1 MPSKDPV
8 PLREVLETL
17 VRATHQSL
25 LSRHVDPT
33 WLVNFSDELGRRLKT
48 QSLTDVMGD
57 FITVIN
63 SSPEA
68 QKRLTAS
75 ANARGTIE
83 SIIAPGLAAR
93 PSPLACIGLG
103 CAPQTAGM
111 LRRAGLRRWAGPFD
125 WMTIPAEA
133 VRDSIIDDCAGLL
146 MASEYEPIEEEDRPP
161 GSKGHL
167 CRHRRFSELYG
178 ATIFHQY
185 DPATPVGYA
194 SLERA
199 VLRFRD
205 ALRGLHGKLLL
216 QVTDETGRS
225 LPAFEDTCDML
236 DRSARGAIL
245 VTIAVV
251 PGSPEGPFPEME
263 LSRARGQH
271 RFLRC
276 HTLSEPQGIGY
287 ADLIDEVV
295 LLRGAL
301 AAPQMSAH

>member
-1 MPSKDPV
+1 
-8 PLREVLETL
+8 
-17 VRATHQSL
+17 
-25 LSRHVDPT
+25 
-33 WLVNFSDELGRRLKT
+33 
-48 QSLTDVMGD
+48 VMAD
-57 FITVIN
+57 FMTIIHG
-63 SSPEA
+63 SPEA
-68 QKRLTAS
+68 QKRLATTTD
-75 ANARGTIE
+75 ARGGTIE
-83 SIIAPGLAAR
+83 SVIAPGLAAR

-146 MASEYEPIEEEDRPP
+146 MASEYEPIDEEDRPI
-161 GSKGHL
+161 GSKGFI

-178 ATIFHQY
+178 STIFHQY
-185 DPATPVGYA
+185 DPSTPVGYA
-194 SLERA
+194 SLERS

-216 QVTDETGRS
+216 QITDETGRS

-251 PGSPEGPFPEME
+251 PGSPSGPFPEME

-276 HTLSEPQGIGY
+276 HTLSEPKGIGY
-287 ADLIDEVV
+287 ADPIDDIV

-301 AAPQMSAH
+301 AAPQLSGN

>member
-1 MPSKDPV
+1 MPAPDPV
-8 PLREVLETL
+8 SLRETLESV
-17 VRATHQSL
+17 VRASHEAL
-25 LSRHVDPT
+25 
-33 WLVNFSDELGRRLKT
+33 LGRRVDATWLANFTDELVRQLRTK
-48 QSLTDVMGD
+48 SLTNVMAD
-57 FITVIN
+57 FIQLILG
-63 SSPEA
+63 SPEG
-68 QKRLTAS
+68 QKHLVTAAKS
-75 ANARGTIE
+75 GGLIE
-83 SIIAPGLAAR
+83 DVVAPGLAAR
-93 PSPLACIGLG
+93 PSPLACIALG

-146 MASEYEPIEEEDRPP
+146 MAAEYEPIDEADRPP
-161 GSKGHL
+161 GSQGHL
-167 CRHRRFSELYG
+167 CRHRRYSELYG
-178 ATIFHQY
+178 ATIFHHY
-185 DPATPVGYA
+185 DPSTPQGYA
-194 SLERA
+194 ALERA
-199 VLRFRD
+199 ALRLRD

-216 QVTDETGRS
+216 QVTDETGAS
-225 LPAFEDTCDML
+225 LAAFEDTCDML

-251 PGSPEGPFPEME
+251 PGSPSGPFPEME

-287 ADLIDEVV
+287 GDLIDEVV

-301 AAPQMSAH
+301 AAPQLTG

>member
-1 MPSKDPV
+1 MPAPDPV
-8 PLREVLETL
+8 PLRETLESL
-17 VRATHQSL
+17 VKATHQAL
-25 LSRHVDPT
+25 LGRKVDAT

-48 QSLTDVMGD
+48 QSLVDVMAD
-57 FITVIN
+57 FMTIIH

-68 QKRLTAS
+68 QKRLATTSKAG
-75 ANARGTIE
+75 GTIE
-83 SIIAPGLAAR
+83 TVIAPGLAAR

-103 CAPQTAGM
+103 CLPQTAGM

-146 MASEYEPIEEEDRPP
+146 MATEYEPVEEEDRPP

-185 DPATPVGYA
+185 DPSTPLGYA
-194 SLERA
+194 SLERS

-216 QVTDETGRS
+216 QITDETGRS

-251 PGSPEGPFPEME
+251 PGSPSGPFPEME

-276 HTLSEPQGIGY
+276 HTLSEPKGIGY
-287 ADLIDEVV
+287 ADVIDEVV

-301 AAPQMSAH
+301 AAPQLSGN